1 MYIYKVLPLVPCGL
15 CGHYEGREDMKKE
28 LWLKVSSEAE
38 YLQKEADILSVLKAA
53 DVGEDRVVMYCAKEN
68 SVKTL
73 KYGVQVSE
81 ELIAAFTTLLGDQCV
96 KVVEKRIMEDADK
109 EFKEY
114 AEDKLRRMDIL
125 RNMGYTTDQA
135 IKLMTCF
142 CLEEIMD
149 AIVSPYGDTI
159 AESLSALAECVDEVP
174 TTSYTPG
181 YTFFRIG
188 GGVDTGY

>member
-1 MYIYKVLPLVPCGL
+1 
-15 CGHYEGREDMKKE
+15 MKKE
-28 LWLKVSSEAE
+28 LWLKVSSEKE
-38 YLQKEADILSVLKAA
+38 YIQKEADILPVLKTA
-53 DVGEDRVVMYCAKEN
+53 DVGEDRVVMYCAKEK

-73 KYGVQVSE
+73 KYCVQVSE

-114 AEDKLRRMDIL
+114 AEDKLRRVDIL

>member
-1 MYIYKVLPLVPCGL
+1 M
-15 CGHYEGREDMKKE
+15 RKE
-28 LWLKVSSEAE
+28 LWLKVSSEKE
-38 YLQKEADILSVLKAA
+38 YIQKEADILPVLKTA
-53 DVGEDRVVMYCAKEN
+53 DVGEDRVVMYCAKEK

-81 ELIAAFTTLLGDQCV
+81 ELAAAFTTLLENQCV
-96 KVVEKRIMEDADK
+96 KVVEKQIMEDAKGDADK

-114 AEDKLRRMDIL
+114 AEDKLRRVDIL

-149 AIVSPYGDTI
+149 TLVSSYGGTI
-159 AESLSALAECVDEVP
+159 AESLEALAECVDEVP

-188 GGVDTGY
+188 GGVETGY